1 MLAFLVVTLVL
12 VVAGCSEG
20 PPPVTATR
28 VLEVSGITPV
38 VNAVTLSPD
47 GSLVV
52 VGDMEGNLVAREVA
66 GGAERWSSAASARRG
81 QPAAHAILFSPDGS
95 LVARVTHDGATVTL
109 WDAATG
115 RPAATLPIANARG
128 GLAFHPRERLLAIG
142 AGPTVHVMEI
152 DAGQSLRSLPNAHYG
167 EAVYGVAFS
176 GDGRS
181 LASVSDQG
189 SLAVW
194 SWPDL
199 TLRTTVAL
207 PRGLEALAPVSLT
220 LSREGHRAAVNGL
233 QGRTHVAD
241 LAKSRVLRTLDNA
254 VEAPGHARRAEMRHS
269 LAFTADGEWLFAPD
283 THDRGVRI
291 VHVSSGRTY
300 GVLRGEGPFYKAVAV
315 SVPTS
320 LVALLRPADGQ
331 GHGPYGLEVWR
342 LEYRR

>member
-1 MLAFLVVTLVL
+1 MRPFLVALAL
-12 VVAGCSEG
+12 IAAGCSDA

-28 VLEVSGITPV
+28 VLEVSGLVPV

-47 GSLVV
+47 GSLVM
-52 VGDMEGNLVAREVA
+52 VGDMDGVLVAYEVA
-66 GGAERWSSAASARRG
+66 GGAERWTTAGPARRG
-81 QPAAHAILFSPDGS
+81 QPAAHALFFSPDGS
-95 LVARVTHDGATVTL
+95 LIAQVTHDGPTVTL

-115 RPAATLPIANARG
+115 RPAATLPVANVRG
-128 GLAFHPRERLLAIG
+128 GLAFHPRERLLALG
-142 AGPTVHVMEI
+142 AGPTVHVMDL
-152 DAGQSLRSLPNAHYG
+152 DAGQPLRSLPNAHHG

-189 SLAVW
+189 TLAIW
-194 SWPDL
+194 TWPDL
-199 TLRTTVAL
+199 ALRTTVAL
-207 PRGLEALAPVSLT
+207 PRGLEALAPVSLA
-220 LSREGHRAAVNGL
+220 LSRDGNRAAVNGL
-233 QGRTHVAD
+233 QGRMHVTD
-241 LAKSRVLRTLDNA
+241 VVQRRVLRTLDNA
-254 VEAPGHARRAEMRHS
+254 VEAPGHARRAELRHS
-269 LAFTADGEWLFAPD
+269 LAFTGDGEWLFAPD
-283 THDRGVRI
+283 THDRGLRI
-291 VHVSSGRTY
+291 VHVSSGKSH